1 MITGF
6 IRNEF
11 GLSVGQNRVGNVLV
25 IACPRNHQQRREGT
39 FRQVN
44 PIPYRADYFGHKM
57 HFDQN
62 EKLVM
67 YGVTHVVAIDGHS
80 RFIAGAYTMPVKNN
94 LVIYEEVFR
103 YVSGMNKLCRIC
115 P

>member
-1 MITGF
+1 
-6 IRNEF
+6 
-11 GLSVGQNRVGNVLV
+11 
-25 IACPRNHQQRREGT
+25 
-39 FRQVN
+39 
-44 PIPYRADYFGHKM
+44 M

-67 YGVTHVVAIDGHS
+67 YGVTDVMVIDGHS

-103 YVSGMNKLCRIC
+103 YVSGMNKLCRTC

>member
-1 MITGF
+1 
-6 IRNEF
+6 
-11 GLSVGQNRVGNVLV
+11 
-25 IACPRNHQQRREGT
+25 
-39 FRQVN
+39 
-44 PIPYRADYFGHKM
+44 M

-67 YGVTHVVAIDGHS
+67 YGVTDVMVIDGHS

-103 YVSGMNKLCRIC
+103 YV
-115 P
+115 

>member
-1 MITGF
+1 
-6 IRNEF
+6 
-11 GLSVGQNRVGNVLV
+11 
-25 IACPRNHQQRREGT
+25 
-39 FRQVN
+39 
-44 PIPYRADYFGHKM
+44 M

-67 YGVTHVVAIDGHS
+67 YGVTDVMVIDGHS
-80 RFIAGAYTMPVKNN
+80 RFIAGAYTMPVENN

-103 YVSGMNKLCRIC
+103 YVSQMNILCRIC

>member
-1 MITGF
+1 MTGF
-6 IRNEF
+6 IRKEF
-11 GLSVGQNRVGNVLV
+11 GLSVGQSRVGNALATV
-25 IACPRNHQQRREGT
+25 CPRNHQQRREGT
-39 FRQVN
+39 FRHVN
-44 PIPYRADYFGHKM
+44 PIPYCDDCFGHKM
-57 HFDQN
+57 LFDQN

-67 YGVTHVVAIDGHS
+67 YGVTHVVAVDGHS

-103 YVSGMNKLCRIC
+103 YVSGMNKLCRTC

>member
-1 MITGF
+1 MTGF
-6 IRNEF
+6 IRKEF
-11 GLSVGQNRVGNVLV
+11 GLSLGQNRVGNALATV
-25 IACPRNHQQRREGT
+25 CPRNHQQRREGT

-44 PIPYRADYFGHKM
+44 PIPYCADCFGHKM

-62 EKLVM
+62 EKLAM
-67 YGVTHVVAIDGHS
+67 YRVAHVVATDGHS
-80 RFIAGAYTMPVKNN
+80 RFITGAYTMPVKNK

-103 YVSGMNKLCRIC
+103 YVSRMNKLCRIC